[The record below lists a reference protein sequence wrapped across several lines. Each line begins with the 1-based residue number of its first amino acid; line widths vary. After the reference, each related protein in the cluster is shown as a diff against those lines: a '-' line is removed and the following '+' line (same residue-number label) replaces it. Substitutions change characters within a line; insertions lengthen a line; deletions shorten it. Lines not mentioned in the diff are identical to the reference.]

1 MTVREAV
8 LMMSGGGVAD
18 LSPDSDRTTTV
29 RASIGTEEEINMRDR
44 AQGHREGGEEG
55 GGELGE
61 AGEVGEERG
70 GGGRGGGGGG
80 GRGGGGGEERRVR
93 HWHDGTESRRVVVVV
108 AASRLQSNGAGEQT
122 NQN

>member
-29 RASIGTEEEINMRDR
+29 RASIGTEEEINRRDR
-44 AQGHREGGEEG
+44 AQGHREG

-70 GGGRGGGGGG
+70 GGGEEEGE
-80 GRGGGGGEERRVR
+80 GEEGEEGKRGVSDTGMMVQRV
-93 HWHDGTESRRVVVVV
+93 E
-108 AASRLQSNGAGEQT
+108 E
-122 NQN
+122 